1 MSQPVA
7 SIPRP
12 LVRTNQWFIF
22 LSVVAT
28 WVSGQAWILLLPLV
42 AGLLGMFFDYNPVM
56 KVAKRFLKKNPSAY
70 IPEDKDQ
77 QQFNQL
83 IAVSLLALGFVGY
96 TLNWYAVALTA
107 TIMVATASF
116 VAILGF
122 CVGCFIRFRWQQY
135 RYHKAQNQN

>member
-1 MSQPVA
+1 MSHPVS

-22 LSVVAT
+22 LSVAAT
-28 WVSGQAWILLLPLV
+28 WISGQAWVLLFPLI

-56 KVAKRFLKKNPSAY
+56 KAAKRFLKKKPSAY
-70 IPEDKDQ
+70 IQEDKDQ
-77 QQFNQL
+77 QNFNQL
-83 IAVSLLALGFVGY
+83 IAISLLAIGFVGY
-96 TLNWYAVALTA
+96 TLHWNVLALTA

-135 RYHKAQNQN
+135 RYHKVKN

>member
-1 MSQPVA
+1 MSQNVS

-22 LSVVAT
+22 LSIAAT
-28 WVSGQAWILLLPLV
+28 WISGQAWILLLPLI

-56 KVAKRFLKKNPSAY
+56 KFAKRFLQKNPSAY
-70 IPEDKDQ
+70 IPEDKEQ
-77 QQFNQL
+77 QNFNQL
-83 IAVSLLALGFVGY
+83 IAITLLALGFVGY
-96 TLNWYAVALTA
+96 TLNWNALALTA

-135 RYHKAQNQN
+135 RYHKAHNQN